1 MAQFVKLKLG
11 KNKSVQLTIF
21 VDCSVAEIYVN
32 KGEKTMTGRFFPD
45 KAQQYLHL
53 SKTAKACFYEL
64 ENTNN

>member
-1 MAQFVKLKLG
+1 
-11 KNKSVQLTIF
+11 F